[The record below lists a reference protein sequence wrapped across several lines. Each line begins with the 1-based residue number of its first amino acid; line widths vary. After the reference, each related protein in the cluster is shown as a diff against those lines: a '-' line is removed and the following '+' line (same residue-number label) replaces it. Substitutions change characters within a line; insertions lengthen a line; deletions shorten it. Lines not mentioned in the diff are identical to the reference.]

1 MLVNSISVNNPVVAI
16 KKTREYR
23 QHLRFPIEW
32 NLLSNSDRQLYRE
45 IFGAD
50 ESQPRISLIVPIVN
64 GYLEIDKCK
73 LHRSFTGIN
82 PSFDAIC
89 RVDEYVLLN
98 GELPDCCGINVK
110 LSGEEKVNLMCLV
123 TKG

>member
-23 QHLRFPIEW
+23 QHFRFPIEW
-32 NLLSNSDRQLYRE
+32 SLLSNADRQLYRE

-50 ESQPRISLIVPIVN
+50 ESQPRISLIIPIVN

-82 PSFDAIC
+82 PSFFLRI
-89 RVDEYVLLN
+89 L
-98 GELPDCCGINVK
+98 I
-110 LSGEEKVNLMCLV
+110 M
-123 TKG
+123 